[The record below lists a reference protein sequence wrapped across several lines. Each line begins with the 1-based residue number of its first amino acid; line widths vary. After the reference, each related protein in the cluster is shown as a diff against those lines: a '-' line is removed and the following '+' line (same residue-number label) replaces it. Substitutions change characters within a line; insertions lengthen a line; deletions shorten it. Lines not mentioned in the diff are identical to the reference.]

1 MKNNDLKRH
10 FDAMGARVIFR
21 LPDKGTRWQS
31 APSPDYFTIDIQA
44 DKGGEYFDITQGEDA
59 PEFELLQAQPKA
71 QHLLL
76 YTKDGRRFL
85 CGHDERHW
93 FVSAIRGKV
102 STVRAAKQSLLP
114 EAIWK
119 QVKHL
124 RPGEVDNRHNTV
136 FKRQG
141 EWFFVPTNREV
152 PKSLIHKNELLLR
165 NIGSKPHIC
174 QEIYREGGELV
185 YIVGNKEMD
194 EKEYAKRKKNDPYFD
209 KGKLRTRARNP
220 NVYARGYV
228 KHEDHATIK
237 LECWHRVFINAEFTT
252 SAVSFLD

>member
-10 FDAMGARVIFR
+10 FDTMGARVKFR
-21 LPDKGTRWQS
+21 LPDKGTRWQP

-114 EAIWK
+114 QAIWK

-124 RPGEVDNRHNTV
+124 PPGEVDNRHNTV

-152 PKSLIHKNELLLR
+152 PKSLIHKNEPLLR
-165 NIGSKPHIC
+165 NIGSKVHIC

-185 YIVGNKEMD
+185 YIVGNKQMD